1 MSSKL
6 EIQKNQVKSMKFK
19 VLVFFNLFL
28 IFNVYQVQ
36 ARVVD
41 TLEALDTKS
50 IGEKDAPIK
59 MIEFASLTCGH
70 CAKFHNEVMPLIKEK
85 YINTGK
91 IFFTYKDFPLD
102 KFALKASMIARCSG
116 QEKFF
121 SFLNVFY
128 KKQKDWTRTKDPFK
142 SLLKI
147 AKVGGLKDEELK
159 VCIGNKSI
167 EDGLLKDRLKSSK
180 KYNIT
185 ATPTIYFND
194 EKFEGDLSFEAIDL
208 KIKTLL
214 D

>member
-6 EIQKNQVKSMKFK
+6 EILKNQVKSMKFK

-28 IFNVYQVQ
+28 IFNAYQVQ

>member
-1 MSSKL
+1 MINLKYVIL
-6 EIQKNQVKSMKFK
+6 LF
-19 VLVFFNLFL
+19 VLIISNSTFS
-28 IFNVYQVQ
+28 Q
-36 ARVVD
+36 ARIVD
-41 TLEALDTKS
+41 TLEALETKS
-50 IGEKDAPIK
+50 IGQKNAPIK

-70 CAKFHNEVMPLIKEK
+70 CAKFHNEVMPLIKKK

-102 KFALKASMIARCSG
+102 KFALKASIIARCSG
-116 QEKFF
+116 EGKFF
-121 SFLNVFY
+121 SFLDVFY

-147 AKVGGLKDEELK
+147 AKVGGLKNEELK

-167 EDGLLKDRLKSSK
+167 EDGLLKERLESTK
-180 KYNIT
+180 KFEIN
-185 ATPTIYFND
+185 ATPTLYLNN
-194 EKFEGDLSFEAIDL
+194 KKYEGDLSFEALEL

>member
-6 EIQKNQVKSMKFK
+6 EILKNQVKSMKFK